1 MKSLV
6 KFLCVLMVVW
16 SCSSDSS
23 DDGELPPGPS
33 FSFQI
38 SGAVNKTIS
47 GNEVFFN
54 ETFTDVKD
62 FEENDVSLS
71 TLLIIAQDATTPCQV
86 SFAVTQEGRVG
97 SGNYPV
103 GTDLFSFY
111 NAFMN
116 YSNDGGASISY
127 QSAWGG
133 IDIDSNGGGF
143 VSGSVNVTLPGVG
156 ESEGTI
162 TITGSFDA
170 DGI

>member
-6 KFLCVLMVVW
+6 KYLFVLMAAW

-23 DDGELPPGPS
+23 DEGEKPSGPS

-47 GNEVFFN
+47 GTEIFFN

-62 FEENDVSLS
+62 FEENDVTLS
-71 TLLIIAQDATTPCQV
+71 TLLIIAQDANTPCQV
-86 SFAVTQEGRVG
+86 SFAVTQEGSVG
-97 SGNYPV
+97 SGNYPM

-116 YSNDGGASISY
+116 YSSDGGASISY
-127 QSAWGG
+127 QSDSGG
-133 IDIDSNGGGF
+133 IDIGSNGGGF

-156 ESEGTI
+156 ESEEAI

-170 DGI
+170 EGI